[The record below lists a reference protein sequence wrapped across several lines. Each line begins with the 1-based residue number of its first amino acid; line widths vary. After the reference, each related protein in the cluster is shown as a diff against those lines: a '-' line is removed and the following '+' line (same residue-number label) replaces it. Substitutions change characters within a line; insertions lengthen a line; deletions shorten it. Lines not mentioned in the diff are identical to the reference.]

1 MHRTQPSRPFLAS
14 LTARLRRPLHLVCLA
29 LLWPLLCPLV
39 ASAAPLDLDP
49 LMKLLAKVGSGE
61 ATFVEKKYVA
71 QLDAPL
77 ESSGRLSFNAPDSFV
92 RETLK
97 PRRDR
102 IAVTGNT
109 LVMSQGN
116 RSRTVQLDATPE
128 AGVIVEAVRGTL
140 SGNRAVLERH
150 FTLQAQGSL
159 DRWLIELVP
168 RDARMRAQVTQIRV
182 IGQQAQLREVT
193 VMLADGDRS
202 VMSITPLAS
211 HAAPVAPFVATPA
224 ASAAVQ
230 SPAAA
235 PGPGAA
241 ASASVPVA
249 PPAAASK
256 PDGVGAAASR

>member
-1 MHRTQPSRPFLAS
+1 MA
-14 LTARLRRPLHLVCLA
+14 ARLRRPLRLGCLA
-29 LLWPLLCPLV
+29 LLWPMV
-39 ASAAPLDLDP
+39 AFAAALDLDP
-49 LMKLLAKVGSGE
+49 LMKALAKAGSGE
-61 ATFVEKKYVA
+61 ATFVEKRYVA

-77 ESSGRLSFNAPDSFV
+77 ESSGRLSFTAPDSFV

-140 SGNRAVLERH
+140 GGNRAVLERN
-150 FTLQAQGSL
+150 FTLQAQGTLERWQL
-159 DRWLIELVP
+159 DLVP

-182 IGQQAQLREVT
+182 VGQQAHLREVT

-202 VMSITPLAS
+202 VMSITPVEP
-211 HAAPVAPFVATPA
+211 PVAP
-224 ASAAVQ
+224 AST
-230 SPAAA
+230 PAAA
-235 PGPGAA
+235 PVSSAA
-241 ASASVPVA
+241 PAA
-249 PPAAASK
+249 PAAAS
-256 PDGVGAAASR
+256 DAVAGAAPASR

>member
-1 MHRTQPSRPFLAS
+1 MHLSLPSRPWLAS
-14 LTARLRRPLHLVCLA
+14 LTVLLRRLLRPICLA
-29 LLWPLLCPLV
+29 LLWPLL

-61 ATFVEKKYVA
+61 ATFVEKKYIA

-77 ESSGRLSFNAPDSFV
+77 ESSGRLSFAAPDSFV

-128 AGVIVEAVRGTL
+128 AAVIVEAVRGTL
-140 SGNRAVLERH
+140 GGNRAVLERH

-159 DRWLIELVP
+159 ERWLIELVP

-202 VMSITPLAS
+202 VMSITPI
-211 HAAPVAPFVATPA
+211 APPVTPAPPATPA
-224 ASAAVQ
+224 PAAPLAAPAPAASTSAA
-230 SPAAA
+230 A
-235 PGPGAA
+235 
-241 ASASVPVA
+241 
-249 PPAAASK
+249 PAAAS
-256 PDGVGAAASR
+256 GQ